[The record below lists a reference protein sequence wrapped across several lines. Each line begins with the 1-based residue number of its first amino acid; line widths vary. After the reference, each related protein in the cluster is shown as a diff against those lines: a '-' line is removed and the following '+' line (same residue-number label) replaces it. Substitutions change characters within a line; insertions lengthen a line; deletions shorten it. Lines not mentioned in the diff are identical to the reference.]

1 LVKEVTVSVD
11 DVRLRELT
19 LDERNDMRELV
30 LSTVGA
36 ISDCIHWL
44 GMVV

>member
-1 LVKEVTVSVD
+1 LVEKVTIGVD

-30 LSTVGA
+30 LSAVRA
-36 ISDCIHWL
+36 IGDCVH
-44 GMVV
+44 G